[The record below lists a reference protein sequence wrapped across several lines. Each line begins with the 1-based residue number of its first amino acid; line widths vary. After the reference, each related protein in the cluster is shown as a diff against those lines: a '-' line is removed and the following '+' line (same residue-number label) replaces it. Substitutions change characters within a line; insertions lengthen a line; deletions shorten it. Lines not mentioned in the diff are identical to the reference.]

1 MRLFGGFSLG
11 RWFGF
16 EIRIDYSW
24 FLVFFLVLWT
34 FSAAEFPRQAP
45 GLEESVY
52 YAMGTVAALLLFL
65 SVLLHELS
73 HSTVARSRGL
83 EVEGITL
90 FIFGGVARTRM
101 EAKSA
106 ADEFLLT
113 AAGPLCSLA
122 LGALFWGLSRGV
134 LAVGLPAPVA
144 LVARTLAY
152 VNVALAVFNMIPGF
166 PLDGG
171 RIFRSAVWGITGDLQ
186 RATRWATRGGQ
197 AFGWFLIGMGALLLW
212 NGHTLNGLW
221 AGFIG
226 WFLSTAASSSWDQFE
241 ARRLLA
247 GVPVTRA
254 MDADPPAVPAGLT
267 AQEAVDAYF
276 LRRPHGAYPVVEG
289 DRVLGLVD
297 VDDVAHIPPSRRRDV
312 SVSQIMTPVEMLSTA
327 RPGDT
332 LDEVLSQLSGGD
344 ADRALVVEGDRL
356 LGVVTLRQVVDWLE
370 RARAL
375 GEVGDGEE
383 PAEEAAGSAGGPE
396 VDAPAGRPDGGDG
409 EGRGGTGRS
418 AGAPGEGPGGRGRR

>member
-11 RWFGF
+11 HWFGF

-45 GLEESVY
+45 GLRETVY
-52 YAMGTVAALLLFL
+52 YTMGTVAALLLFL

-101 EAKSA
+101 EAKTA

-122 LGALFWGLSRGV
+122 LGGVFWALGEAA
-134 LAVGLPAPVA
+134 LAAGLPGPVA
-144 LVARTLAY
+144 LVSRTLAF

-171 RIFRSAVWGITGDLQ
+171 RIFRSAVWGITGDLR

-197 AFGWFLIGMGALLLW
+197 AFGWLLVGLGALMLW
-212 NGHTLNGLW
+212 QGHTLNGLW
-221 AGFIG
+221 SGFIG

-254 MDADPPAVPAGLT
+254 MDPDPPAVPAGIT
-267 AQEAVDAYF
+267 AQEAAESYF
-276 LRRPHGAYPVVEG
+276 LRRPHGAYPVVDGE
-289 DRVLGLVD
+289 RVLGLVD
-297 VDDVAHIPPSRRRDV
+297 VEDVADLPPERRRRVLV
-312 SVSQIMTPVEMLSTA
+312 SEVMTPVDELATA
-327 RPGDT
+327 GAGDT
-332 LDEVLSQLSGGD
+332 LDDVLSRLSGGD
-344 ADRALVVEGDRL
+344 ADRALVVEGDQL
-356 LGVVTLRQVVDWLE
+356 LGVVTMRRVGDWLE

-375 GEVGDGEE
+375 GEVGDGGDAERP
-383 PAEEAAGSAGGPE
+383 PADRPGT
-396 VDAPAGRPDGGDG
+396 RPDR
-409 EGRGGTGRS
+409 EERG
-418 AGAPGEGPGGRGRR
+418 